1 MGSVMTQSWEALE
14 DTLLLVYVSCVAG
27 GQPYGSRLL
36 FALCISGLQSTVH
49 TVVCPWHLFAVSTVE
64 AQTNMSTTL
73 LSPTPPLSE
82 EERGS
87 GR

>member
-1 MGSVMTQSWEALE
+1 MTQSWEALE
-14 DTLLLVYVSCVAG
+14 DALLLVYVSCVAWG
-27 GQPYGSRLL
+27 GQLYGSRLL

-49 TVVCPWHLFAVSTVE
+49 TVVCSWHLFDVSTVE
-64 AQTNMSTTL
+64 AQVNMSTTL
-73 LSPTPPLSE
+73 ISPTPPLSE